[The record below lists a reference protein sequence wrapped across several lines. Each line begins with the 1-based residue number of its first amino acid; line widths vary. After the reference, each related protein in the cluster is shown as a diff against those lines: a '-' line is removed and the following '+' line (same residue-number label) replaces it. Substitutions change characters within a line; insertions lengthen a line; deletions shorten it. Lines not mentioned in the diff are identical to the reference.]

1 MNYCPVCKSKAD
13 GKVCSNCGALLELE
27 ENYQLNPYDKQ
38 KTSRIN
44 IEAISATTKR
54 KQYASKKSG
63 GKAPNKR
70 EVPQKVLYA
79 LLCLICVII
88 VGLIIA
94 INNVSSDIKTKE
106 EQDKKTASTQSLMLK
121 GEKHL
126 KSGNYEDA
134 EKIYK
139 ELMETSENKEAETLY
154 KILYNYNMAL
164 RKLDDYNFESA
175 SRFFDK
181 IPKEFEDYSIADDVV
196 YLSDEIARFE
206 SSYEIFESVENFF
219 NQDNISGAKA
229 AMEIL
234 DEDALSKETRER
246 LKEIKE
252 KIEKKEK
259 TTIVLSE
266 HDAEDLLRLYCDA
279 MVKAINENNFDLVV
293 PYIYKD
299 SKMYAQQKS
308 LVEKCVS
315 EGIKEEF
322 NSFELL
328 SLTKTLDTVWQAEVK
343 ESETVISANGEREV
357 KNFKWTYTI
366 EYIDSEFYLT
376 NIK

>member
-13 GKVCSNCGALLELE
+13 GKVCSNCGALLELD

-44 IEAISATTKR
+44 IEAVSATTKR
-54 KQYASKKSG
+54 KQYSSKKSG
-63 GKAPNKR
+63 GKASNKR
-70 EVPQKVLYA
+70 QVPQKVLYA
-79 LLCLICVII
+79 MLCLICVII

-94 INNVSSDIKTKE
+94 INNVSSDIKIKE

-139 ELMETSENKEAETLY
+139 ELMETSENKEAQILY

-175 SRFFDK
+175 SRFFDR
-181 IPKEFEDYSIADDVV
+181 IPKEYEKYSIADDVV

-219 NQDNISGAKA
+219 NQDSSCPG
-229 AMEIL
+229 
-234 DEDALSKETRER
+234 
-246 LKEIKE
+246 
-252 KIEKKEK
+252 
-259 TTIVLSE
+259 
-266 HDAEDLLRLYCDA
+266 
-279 MVKAINENNFDLVV
+279 
-293 PYIYKD
+293 
-299 SKMYAQQKS
+299 
-308 LVEKCVS
+308 
-315 EGIKEEF
+315 
-322 NSFELL
+322 
-328 SLTKTLDTVWQAEVK
+328 
-343 ESETVISANGEREV
+343 
-357 KNFKWTYTI
+357 
-366 EYIDSEFYLT
+366 
-376 NIK
+376 